1 MRVEPGSV
9 REKGPLRMQRNSQV
23 PETTIHNPAAGGSV
37 LQSTLRDEALELVD
51 GERARAYGPPV
62 IHWEKVAACWSAI
75 LGTEVTAHRAAL
87 CMAAM
92 KLVRDAHRADPE
104 NRLDCH
110 GYLDIAGRCADA

>member
-1 MRVEPGSV
+1 M
-9 REKGPLRMQRNSQV
+9 
-23 PETTIHNPAAGGSV
+23 
-37 LQSTLRDEALELVD
+37 RDEALELVD